1 MRTIVVNV
9 VVVQCVMLLVAIASL
24 VVFQVGKDS
33 NVTKVSLN
41 VCS

>member
-9 VVVQCVMLLVAIASL
+9 IEVQCVMLFMAIASL
-24 VVFQVGKDS
+24 VVNRVGKDS
-33 NVTKVSLN
+33 NVTNVSLN